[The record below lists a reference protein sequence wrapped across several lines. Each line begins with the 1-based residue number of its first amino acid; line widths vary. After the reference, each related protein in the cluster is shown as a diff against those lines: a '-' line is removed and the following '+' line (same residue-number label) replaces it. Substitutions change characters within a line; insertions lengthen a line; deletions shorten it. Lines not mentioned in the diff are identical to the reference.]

1 MKKNRILSIIAAAAV
16 VSSLSASVFA
26 DDYSKS
32 KIENSIALLTQNE
45 EVKTYYDKITA
56 DMSWLRTTTD
66 SFAIFDV
73 TGDNI
78 PELIVTSTVKD
89 KAEKGGEYDKKLHKF
104 YSLKGDKAEYM
115 YSASMSCATIAP
127 SIEGKKLKWVY
138 DDYMLAQD
146 DSGLTMNS
154 EYGYMTFTDEKL
166 SVSLCSRPQSRL
178 TPIPI
183 RWSIPTKAMTT
194 AMAQG
199 LSETTP
205 RKRKAQIHRHHQ
217 DTAHGKMPQKAGRE
231 LSA

>member
-1 MKKNRILSIIAAAAV
+1 MFYKYKAEIRPKGRFIMKKNRILSIIAAAAV

-89 KAEKGGEYDKKLHKF
+89 KAEKGGEYDKSSTNSTALKATRRNICTPQVCPVPRSHQAWWAK
-104 YSLKGDKAEYM
+104 SL
-115 YSASMSCATIAP
+115 
-127 SIEGKKLKWVY
+127 
-138 DDYMLAQD
+138 
-146 DSGLTMNS
+146 N
-154 EYGYMTFTDEKL
+154 GYMTIICWL
-166 SVSLCSRPQSRL
+166 R
-178 TPIPI
+178 
-183 RWSIPTKAMTT
+183 TT
-194 AMAQG
+194 AV
-199 LSETTP
+199 
-205 RKRKAQIHRHHQ
+205 
-217 DTAHGKMPQKAGRE
+217 
-231 LSA
+231 

>member
-1 MKKNRILSIIAAAAV
+1 MKKFPLLSCFISIKQKIRPKGRFIMKKNRILSIIAAAAV

-104 YSLKGDKAEYM
+104 YSLKGDKAE
-115 YSASMSCATIAP
+115 CTPQVCPAP
-127 SIEGKKLKWVY
+127 RSHQAWWAKSL
-138 DDYMLAQD
+138 
-146 DSGLTMNS
+146 N
-154 EYGYMTFTDEKL
+154 GYMTIICWL
-166 SVSLCSRPQSRL
+166 R
-178 TPIPI
+178 
-183 RWSIPTKAMTT
+183 TT
-194 AMAQG
+194 AV
-199 LSETTP
+199 
-205 RKRKAQIHRHHQ
+205 
-217 DTAHGKMPQKAGRE
+217 
-231 LSA
+231 

>member
-1 MKKNRILSIIAAAAV
+1 MKKFPLLSCFISIKQKIRPKGRFIMKKNRILSIIAAAAV

-115 YSASMSCATIAP
+115 YSASMSCPTIAP
-127 SIEGKKLKWVY
+127 S
-138 DDYMLAQD
+138 
-146 DSGLTMNS
+146 
-154 EYGYMTFTDEKL
+154 
-166 SVSLCSRPQSRL
+166 
-178 TPIPI
+178 
-183 RWSIPTKAMTT
+183 
-194 AMAQG
+194 MAFH
-199 LSETTP
+199 
-205 RKRKAQIHRHHQ
+205 IF
-217 DTAHGKMPQKAGRE
+217 
-231 LSA
+231 